1 LTEQPP
7 DKRIG
12 ARTLRGAFW
21 AYFSYVGGRL
31 LILVATAILAR
42 LLTPED
48 FGVVGFALIF
58 MALLETVKDLGLGQ
72 ALVASK
78 PEKVYER
85 ADTVFVA
92 GLGLGVV
99 MTGLVA
105 ALAPLAAAFFDE
117 PRLLGILPVLGLN
130 FLIRSVGATHY
141 ALTQKEM
148 LFRTRTMA
156 EFADVLVRGTI
167 GVVLAL
173 AGAGVWSLVIGYV
186 MGTIALVVALWVL
199 VPWRP
204 KLRLDRA
211 QLPGLLRFGGALTGV
226 DITAA
231 VTANAD
237 YVFVGKV
244 LGPAALGLYT
254 LAFRLPELAIV
265 NVATVAG
272 IVLFP
277 AFANV
282 ERNALSHTYTV
293 SLRYLL
299 MLCMPVAAAVA
310 LLAAPLVEL
319 AFGPKWHGA
328 VEPMRLLTIYA
339 FAVTVGIPAGTAY
352 KAVGRAGVLLKLA
365 VPRTIMLVV
374 GVAIFVS
381 SGITAVAATH
391 AVVAGLFSVIGILL
405 AARLLDVRLSRLLRL
420 GAAPL
425 LATAAMSGVL
435 IAVDW
440 VFDSAWSTVLVAVP
454 AGGAVYVALLALLAP
469 DAVRDLRDKLRS
481 PPPPG
486 KRAEELD
493 SLTVAR
499 ETDVIA

>member
-1 LTEQPP
+1 
-7 DKRIG
+7 
-12 ARTLRGAFW
+12 
-21 AYFSYVGGRL
+21 
-31 LILVATAILAR
+31 
-42 LLTPED
+42 
-48 FGVVGFALIF
+48 
-58 MALLETVKDLGLGQ
+58 M
-72 ALVASK
+72 
-78 PEKVYER
+78 
-85 ADTVFVA
+85 
-92 GLGLGVV
+92 
-99 MTGLVA
+99 
-105 ALAPLAAAFFDE
+105 
-117 PRLLGILPVLGLN
+117 
-130 FLIRSVGATHY
+130 
-141 ALTQKEM
+141 
-148 LFRTRTMA
+148 
-156 EFADVLVRGTI
+156 
-167 GVVLAL
+167 
-173 AGAGVWSLVIGYV
+173 
-186 MGTIALVVALWVL
+186 VALWVL

-282 ERNALSHTYTV
+282 ERSALAHTYTV

-310 LLAAPLVEL
+310 LLAAPLVEV

-339 FAVTVGIPAGTAY
+339 FAVTVGIPGWY
-352 KAVGRAGVLLKLA
+352 GVQGGGPRWRAAQARGA
-365 VPRTIMLVV
+365 ADRMLVV

-391 AVVAGLFSVIGILL
+391 AVVAGLFSVIGILRVAPARRAAL
-405 AARLLDVRLSRLLRL
+405 APGRASARLRSV
-420 GAAPL
+420 
-425 LATAAMSGVL
+425 ATAAMSAVVIGRRLGVRL
-435 IAVDW
+435 GMGDRV
-440 VFDSAWSTVLVAVP
+440 V
-454 AGGAVYVALLALLAP
+454 GGAWRAAP
-469 DAVRDLRDKLRS
+469 CMWPCSRCSRRMRYATCATSWRRA
-481 PPPPG
+481 PP
-486 KRAEELD
+486 RAAPEEWTP
-493 SLTVAR
+493 LTVAR